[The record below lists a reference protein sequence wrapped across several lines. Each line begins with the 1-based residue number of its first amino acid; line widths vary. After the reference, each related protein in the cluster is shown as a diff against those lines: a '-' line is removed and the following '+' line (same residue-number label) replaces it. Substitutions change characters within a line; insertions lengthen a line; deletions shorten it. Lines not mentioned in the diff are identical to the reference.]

1 MAATI
6 SYPVRSPQWLLS
18 YLGVNVTADVSQMV
32 LAIRYVDQLDG
43 AAGELEVELEDS
55 TKRWQGTWYP
65 VLGDVVSLQI
75 GYSGEALLDCGE
87 FQIDELE
94 LDGPPDVMRLRCL
107 AAYIT
112 PAMRTANTAAYEN
125 MGVVEIAGLIATK
138 YGLAM
143 VTASSESESDVMF
156 ARVTQRRQTD
166 LEFLK
171 RLAREHN
178 FDFTVRGGQL
188 VFFARPMLESVP
200 AVATI
205 TRSDAI
211 RFSFRNRA
219 RRIYDGA
226 QFSYF
231 DPDTKRLITQS
242 VSAEPP
248 VPTGDTL
255 KIVAR
260 CENAAQALVKAEA
273 ALHLHN
279 MVFVD
284 ASLEG
289 PGNTLLVAGN
299 NVQLSGWGALD
310 GKYLIETAQHHLARA
325 TGYSTSIA
333 ARRINA

>member
-1 MAATI
+1 MAASA
-6 SYPVRSPQWLLS
+6 SYTVRSPNWLLT
-18 YLGVNVTADVSQMV
+18 YLGVDITADISQMV
-32 LAIRYVDQLDG
+32 VAIRYVDRLDG
-43 AAGELEVELEDS
+43 VSSELEVELEDS
-55 TKRWQGTWYP
+55 TKRWQGPWYP
-65 VLGDVVSLQI
+65 ALGDTVSVRI
-75 GYSGEALLDCGE
+75 GYQGEPLLDCGE

-94 LDGPPDVMRLRCL
+94 LDGPPDVMRIRCL

-112 PAMRTANTAAYEN
+112 PAMRTANTVSYEN
-125 MGVVEIAGLIATK
+125 MSIVEIAAQIATK

-143 VTASSESESDVMF
+143 VTALSESESDVAF
-156 ARVTQRRQTD
+156 DRVTQRRQTD

-171 RLAREHN
+171 RLAREHD
-178 FDFTVRGGQL
+178 FDFTMSGGQL
-188 VFFARPMLESVP
+188 VFYARPALESVP
-200 AVATI
+200 AVAEI
-205 TRSDAI
+205 TRSDTI
-211 RFSFRNRA
+211 RFSFRNRT

-226 QFSYF
+226 EFSYF
-231 DPDTKRLITQS
+231 DPDTKQLITQS
-242 VSAEPP
+242 VSADTPS
-248 VPTGDTL
+248 PTGDTL

-260 CENAAQALVKAEA
+260 CENAQQAMVKAEA

-289 PGNTLLVAGN
+289 PGTTVLVAGN

-310 GKYLIETAQHHLARA
+310 GTYLIETAQHRVARA

>member
-1 MAATI
+1 MAASA
-6 SYPVRSPQWLLS
+6 SYIVRSPQWILS
-18 YLGVNVTADVSQMV
+18 YLGVNITADVSQMV
-32 LAIRYVDQLDG
+32 LAIRYVDRLDG
-43 AAGELEVELEDS
+43 ASGELEVELEDS
-55 TKRWQGTWYP
+55 AKQWQGPWYP
-65 VLGDVVSLQI
+65 ALGDVVSLQI
-75 GYSGEALLDCGE
+75 GYNGEALLDCGE

-94 LDGPPDVMRLRCL
+94 LDGPPDVMKLRCL

-112 PAMRTANTAAYEN
+112 SPMRTANTVAYEN
-125 MGVVEIAGLIATK
+125 IGIVEIAGLIAAK
-138 YGLAM
+138 YGLVM
-143 VTASSESESDVMF
+143 VTASSESESDVTF

-178 FDFTVRGGQL
+178 FDFTVRAGQL
-188 VFFARPMLESVP
+188 IFYSRPVLESVP
-200 AVATI
+200 AVTTI
-205 TRSDAI
+205 MRSDTV

-226 QFSYF
+226 EFSYF
-231 DPDTKRLITQS
+231 DPDIKQLITQS
-242 VSAEPP
+242 VFADPP

-260 CENAAQALVKAEA
+260 CENAQQALVKAEA
-273 ALHLHN
+273 LLHLHN

-289 PGNTLLVAGN
+289 PGNTVLVAGN

-310 GKYLIETAQHHLARA
+310 GTYLIETAQHRLARS
-325 TGYSTSIA
+325 TGYSTTIA
-333 ARRINA
+333 ARRVSA